1 MARSSIEQDRV
12 GKQIVSSNSG
22 VRLVR
27 HGLPLALL
35 AVVLP
40 CGVVSVSDAALV
52 GDLGSTCVGDCDASG
67 AITVDELVNGVSVA
81 LGMLPLDQCRDSTAT
96 RPVSHPPSAISCATH
111 VASRANW
118 LSSAEAGDCRR
129 RLRIDIALGVAYG
142 PEQFRGRNSAVECQL
157 PKLDVA
163 GSTPV
168 ARSLRTPLCSGVRLS
183 LVEPQ
188 FPSGIVSS
196 VSFVSTTNTARSLAG
211 FVLLALALTAW
222 RSPGS
227 SEKCSPAL

>member
-67 AITVDELVNGVSVA
+67 AITVDELVRGVSIA
-81 LGMLPLDQCRDSTAT
+81 LGTLPLDQCPRFDCHGTGQ
-96 RPVSHPPSAISCATH
+96 PPA
-111 VASRANW
+111 V
-118 LSSAEAGDCRR
+118 GDQ
-129 RLRIDIALGVAYG
+129 LRN
-142 PEQFRGRNSAVECQL
+142 PRGE
-157 PKLDVA
+157 
-163 GSTPV
+163 
-168 ARSLRTPLCSGVRLS
+168 
-183 LVEPQ
+183 
-188 FPSGIVSS
+188 
-196 VSFVSTTNTARSLAG
+196 
-211 FVLLALALTAW
+211 
-222 RSPGS
+222 S
-227 SEKCSPAL
+227 SELAFVR